1 MPNPDDSGVVGF
13 GPDPDASPG
22 PESSESPGPVPYLSS
37 GPYSSVG
44 PDSDATSDPS
54 PEPTV
59 SGIIRETGLS
69 LLGQIS
75 DPPPKTNAE
84 AISALQAHMSNPAT
98 SPAEKAIDSAKLNDL
113 RTEGKIDDIAKD
125 PDETAAVNAAVSAS
139 PSLYKPTISTD
150 IIDAEVAV
158 VEAKQVLEAPGADLK
173 SQVVIG
179 SLQKVQDTATKV
191 VDDVEEA
198 EKPIKGILD
207 SPGADTSIPEYTELK
222 KAYETVMGL
231 TGQLKKAQAKL
242 ATDINAGNISAVKRD
257 MEEIQ
262 DLESKIN
269 EEVNNEKISLIKYE
283 SAILPKPPDTP
294 SLLGKSMAN
303 DIIKSMGLDIDI
315 SKSPKT
321 AIDDK
326 IKTLQAELN
335 NSELPPLQ
343 KDKIDMEISELTDAE
358 TLLKESANPNFSKA
372 VEMAKI
378 SNTALFDPK
387 GDADIKS
394 GIDSVENAIVALD
407 LPGGLN
413 SSAIDKAVID
423 AKQIDAD
430 IKDIEEQ
437 AQQNLSIPG
446 IDKTSKEYQ
455 AVKHDYEKL
464 SMLEKQLDED
474 IKKLERDRKNPNVSK
489 EQIKKDLE
497 KIESD
502 IFKIAAAKQHLKTD
516 LITLDLVYKSNPI
529 SEIKRL
535 FYKIFKPE
543 TITVIW

>member
-1 MPNPDDSGVVGF
+1 
-13 GPDPDASPG
+13 
-22 PESSESPGPVPYLSS
+22 
-37 GPYSSVG
+37 
-44 PDSDATSDPS
+44 
-54 PEPTV
+54 
-59 SGIIRETGLS
+59 
-69 LLGQIS
+69 
-75 DPPPKTNAE
+75 
-84 AISALQAHMSNPAT
+84 
-98 SPAEKAIDSAKLNDL
+98 
-113 RTEGKIDDIAKD
+113 
-125 PDETAAVNAAVSAS
+125 
-139 PSLYKPTISTD
+139 
-150 IIDAEVAV
+150 
-158 VEAKQVLEAPGADLK
+158 
-173 SQVVIG
+173 
-179 SLQKVQDTATKV
+179 
-191 VDDVEEA
+191 
-198 EKPIKGILD
+198 
-207 SPGADTSIPEYTELK
+207 
-222 KAYETVMGL
+222 
-231 TGQLKKAQAKL
+231 
-242 ATDINAGNISAVKRD
+242 
-257 MEEIQ
+257 
-262 DLESKIN
+262 
-269 EEVNNEKISLIKYE
+269 
-283 SAILPKPPDTP
+283 
-294 SLLGKSMAN
+294 
-303 DIIKSMGLDIDI
+303 
-315 SKSPKT
+315 
-321 AIDDK
+321 
-326 IKTLQAELN
+326 
-335 NSELPPLQ
+335 
-343 KDKIDMEISELTDAE
+343 
-358 TLLKESANPNFSKA
+358 
-372 VEMAKI
+372 MAKI